1 MNVDLK
7 LTALYDKLLAEIRAV
22 ETIQG
27 EKGDQG
33 EQGIQGPKGEKGDR
47 GEQGNTGPKG
57 KDGRDGVDG
66 KDGQDGQDGVSVV
79 DAEIDVDNH
88 LVLKLSDGSDV
99 DAGSLESLTAV
110 GQQVYASVSAGG
122 ITNADETY
130 TWIDYASGFTSTPT
144 FVETIASGDVYSY
157 VYGSTT
163 LYRLVGTSEDSFY
176 RSFSSPTLSG
186 LVISRGLSI

>member
-22 ETIQG
+22 ETIRG

-33 EQGIQGPKGEKGDR
+33 EQGIQGPKGEQGDR
-47 GEQGNTGPKG
+47 GEQGSTGPEG
-57 KDGRDGVDG
+57 KAGRDGVDG

-88 LVLKLSDGSDV
+88 LVLKLSDGSEL

-110 GQQVYASVSAGG
+110 GQEIYASVSKGG
-122 ITNADETY
+122 ITSADQTY

-176 RSFSSPTLSG
+176 ESFSSPTLSG
-186 LVISRGLSI
+186 LVISRGLTI

>member
-7 LTALYDKLLAEIRAV
+7 LAALYDKLLAEIQAV
-22 ETIQG
+22 ERVRG

-33 EQGIQGPKGEKGDR
+33 EQGIQGPKGEQGDR
-47 GEQGNTGPKG
+47 GEQGSTGPEG
-57 KDGRDGVDG
+57 KAGRDGVDG

-88 LVLKLSDGSDV
+88 LVLKLSDGSEV
-99 DAGSLESLTAV
+99 DAGSLENLSSI
-110 GQQVYASVSAGG
+110 GQEIYASVSAGG
-122 ITNADETY
+122 ITSADQTY
-130 TWIDYASGFTSTPT
+130 TWIDYASGFTSNPT

-176 RSFSSPTLSG
+176 ESFSSPTLSG